1 MEDSK
6 KFNISWTVVILT
18 LIFVWPIGLVLLF
31 LKLTNNDGN
40 NTKLKSSANKFW
52 ILAIVCYFLILAF
65 FSILS
70 DSTGSELI
78 TDLILLILAIVGAV
92 IFTRKAIKLSK
103 EYKYLKK
110 YIEYIV
116 AKRNISIEELA
127 KSLGEPVEVVTKN
140 VLKIINLKMIDGY
153 INEFN
158 EIVLNSYAQT
168 NNMNNPRE
176 KVSTV
181 KCKNCGATN
190 KFIVGRENRCEYCD
204 SILNKM

>member
-52 ILAIVCYFLILAF
+52 ILVIVCYFLILAF